1 MTNFN
6 HKHFYIVT
14 LNNRSVYESASYY
27 EAMSFFQN
35 NKSKGMK
42 LTEQF
47 LDYSDV
53 FPIVVNSSII
63 INF

>member
-14 LNNRSVYESASYY
+14 LNGRNVYESSSYY

-35 NKSKGMK
+35 EKSKGMK
-42 LTEQF
+42 LIEQF
-47 LDYSDV
+47 LDYSNV
-53 FPIVVNSSII
+53 FPIVVNSNII
-63 INF
+63 INY